1 MKKYLDCLKGYWVYT
16 ILAPVMIML
25 EVALELLIP
34 RVMSRIID
42 SAIPSRDMALILKF
56 GGIMI
61 ALALLSLVFGVLSG
75 RFASIASVGFASRL
89 RTKLFCKL
97 QEFSFANLDR
107 FSTASLVTR
116 LTTDVTN
123 TQNAFMMM
131 IRIMFR
137 APFMMI
143 FACIMAVQIN
153 RSLFRIFYA
162 ALPILLVTAVIV
174 IIKGYPR
181 FMQMLNRYD
190 SLNASVQE
198 NLTGI
203 RVVKAYVRED
213 YETSKFASASAD
225 LRDTMIRAEK
235 LVVSA
240 MPVLTLVMNA
250 SLIAVS
256 WLGGRQIIAG
266 NMTVGEL
273 MSYNSYIM
281 QILLS
286 LLMVAMIFVSLVLS
300 RASFRR
306 IGQVLTEESTVSDK
320 DADPDIAP
328 EDGTVDF
335 EHVSFSY
342 AQTPVLRDVCLH
354 IPSGQMVGIIGPT
367 GSSKSSLVQLIP
379 RLYDATEGCVRVG
392 GQDVRRY
399 ALHPLR
405 NAVAMVLQK
414 NVLFSGTIRE
424 NLLWGDP
431 GATDEEIAA
440 ACRAAQADEFI
451 TSFPEGYDTYLE
463 QGGVNL
469 SGGQKQRLCIARAL
483 LKHPRILI
491 LDDSTSAVDTATDS
505 RIRSAL
511 RSQHGDITT
520 IVIAQ
525 RIASVQDA
533 DQIIVLDDGE
543 VQDTGTHEQLL
554 QRNTIYREMYESQV
568 KEGC

>member
-1 MKKYLDCLKGYWVYT
+1 MKKYLDCLKGYWAYT

-42 SAIPSRDMALILKF
+42 SAIPSRNMLLILKF

-89 RTKLFCKL
+89 RAKLFRKL
-97 QEFSFANLDR
+97 QEFSFANLDK

-143 FACIMAVQIN
+143 FACVMAVQIN

-162 ALPILLVTAVIV
+162 ALPILLITIVIV
-174 IIKGYPR
+174 MVKGYPR
-181 FMQMLNRYD
+181 FTQMLNRYD

-213 YETSKFASASAD
+213 YEAAKFADASAD

-266 NMTVGEL
+266 NMTTGEL

-286 LLMVAMIFVSLVLS
+286 LMMVAMIFVSLVLS

-306 IGQVLTEESTVSDK
+306 IGEVLTEESTVTDK
-320 DADPDIAP
+320 GADPGIAP
-328 EDGTVDF
+328 ADGTVDF
-335 EHVSFSY
+335 DHVSFSY
-342 AQTPVLRDVCLH
+342 AQTPVLRDVTLH
-354 IPSGQMVGIIGPT
+354 ISSGQMVGIIGPT

-379 RLYDATEGCVRVG
+379 RLYDVTEGSVRVA
-392 GQDVRRY
+392 GQDVRAY

-405 NAVAMVLQK
+405 DAVAMVLQK

-431 GATDEEIAA
+431 DATDEEIIA
-440 ACRAAQADEFI
+440 ACKAAQADEFI
-451 TSFPEGYDTYLE
+451 TSFPDGYETYLE

-483 LKHPRILI
+483 LKHPKILI

-511 RSQHGDITT
+511 RSQHRDITT

-533 DQIIVLDDGE
+533 DQIIVLDDGV

-554 QRNTIYREMYESQV
+554 QRNAIYREMFESQV

>member
-42 SAIPSRDMALILKF
+42 SAIPSRDMVLILKF

-89 RTKLFCKL
+89 RAKLFCKL

-143 FACIMAVQIN
+143 FACVMAVQIN

-213 YETSKFASASAD
+213 YEISKFASASAD

-306 IGQVLTEESTVSDK
+306 IGEVLTEESTVSDK

-431 GATDEEIAA
+431 DATDEEIAA
-440 ACRAAQADEFI
+440 ACRAAQADDFI

>member
-1 MKKYLDCLKGYWVYT
+1 
-16 ILAPVMIML
+16 MIML

>member
-42 SAIPSRDMALILKF
+42 SAIPSRDMVLILKF

-89 RTKLFCKL
+89 RAKLFCKL

-143 FACIMAVQIN
+143 FACVMAVQIN

-213 YETSKFASASAD
+213 YEISKFASASAD

-306 IGQVLTEESTVSDK
+306 IGEVLTEESTVSDK

-405 NAVAMVLQK
+405 NVVAMVLQK

-431 GATDEEIAA
+431 DATDEEIAA
-440 ACRAAQADEFI
+440 ACRAAQADDFI